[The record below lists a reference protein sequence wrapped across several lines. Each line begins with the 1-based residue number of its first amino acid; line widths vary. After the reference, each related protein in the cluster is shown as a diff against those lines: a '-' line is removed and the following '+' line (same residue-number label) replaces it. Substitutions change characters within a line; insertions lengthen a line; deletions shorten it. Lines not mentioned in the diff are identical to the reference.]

1 MVSALLQ
8 DEIRMNKK
16 INKSKLNNN
25 YVDLEINNGI
35 YTVTFRRP
43 DKMNALRSI
52 DFEHLILILKQFNT
66 DDSAFVLILTG
77 TGKAFCSGEDLNE
90 LLNDGELLSENVT
103 NRVSVLQSISD
114 LIYQSNKP
122 IIAAVNGAAVGF
134 GMEVTLACDIRIASK
149 SAYFWMPEAIR
160 GLVPTN
166 GSFYLLPR
174 LIGGSNASN
183 MMLLSAKISANTA
196 KNIGLISE
204 IYDDENILTE
214 AKALADKLVDH
225 SSQSIFHIKRLMR
238 KSNSD
243 SWKNMLVEET
253 AAVISLAES
262 GEIGLGAENFSKRKR
277 S

>member
-166 GSFYLLPR
+166 
-174 LIGGSNASN
+174 
-183 MMLLSAKISANTA
+183 
-196 KNIGLISE
+196 
-204 IYDDENILTE
+204 
-214 AKALADKLVDH
+214 
-225 SSQSIFHIKRLMR
+225 
-238 KSNSD
+238 
-243 SWKNMLVEET
+243 
-253 AAVISLAES
+253 
-262 GEIGLGAENFSKRKR
+262 
-277 S
+277 